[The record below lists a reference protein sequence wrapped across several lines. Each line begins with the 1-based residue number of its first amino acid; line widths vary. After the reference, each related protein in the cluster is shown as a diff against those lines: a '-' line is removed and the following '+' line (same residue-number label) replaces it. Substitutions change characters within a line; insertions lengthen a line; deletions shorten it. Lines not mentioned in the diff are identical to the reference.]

1 MLENIL
7 EKIKEYDT
15 IIIHRH
21 MRPDGD
27 CIGCQF
33 GLKYFL
39 EDNFPDKH
47 IYAVGDDVPDYL
59 SFIGKS
65 EECSLDL
72 YNNAL
77 VFVLD
82 TSVKSRICLDS
93 FDKGSYLIKIDHHDD
108 SEPFGDIEYVDA
120 KSPACAQIIA
130 KMISTWN
137 LELSERAAIA
147 LYTGLVSDTGRFKFR
162 GVDEK
167 TFEAAGY
174 LSCKITDIPKIYEQ
188 LELKDLNTY
197 ILQAYL
203 YKHMKHTPHGVMYIH
218 FTKSICKRFGVSK
231 EDAAALVSCMAS
243 IKGYPVWITFVDY
256 PDNIRVR
263 LRSRNIAINDVAKK
277 YRGGGHLQAAGAT
290 IYNKKE
296 IKALLNDADK
306 CVEIYMKEH
315 NEVI

>member
-39 EDNFPDKH
+39 QHNFPEKH
-47 IYAVGDDVPDYL
+47 IYAVGDKIPEYL
-59 SFIGKS
+59 SFVGSNDSDTPDIYG
-65 EECSLDL
+65 
-72 YNNAL
+72 NAL

-82 TSVKSRICLDS
+82 TSTKNRICLDS
-93 FDKGSYLIKIDHHDD
+93 YDKGAFLIKIDHHDD
-108 SEPFGDIEYVDA
+108 SEPFGDIEYVDE
-120 KSPACAQIIA
+120 KSPACAQIITN
-130 KMISTWN
+130 MIASWN
-137 LELSERAAIA
+137 LELTEDAAIA

-162 GVDEK
+162 GVDSK
-167 TFEAAGY
+167 TFDAAGY
-174 LSCKITDIPKIYEQ
+174 LSDKITDIPKIYEL

-203 YKHMKHTPHGVMYIH
+203 YKHMKHTPNGCMYIY
-218 FTKSICKRFGVSK
+218 FTKRVCDKFGVSR

-263 LRSRNIAINDVAKK
+263 IRSRNIAINNVAKNW
-277 YRGGGHLQAAGAT
+277 RGGGHLQAAGAT
-290 IYNKKE
+290 LYNKKE
-296 IKALLNDADK
+296 IKLLLKDIDK
-306 CVEIYMKEH
+306 CIENYKKDH
-315 NEVI
+315 QEVI